1 MPEFTL
7 LLVDDD
13 SQILTFVSRQLRNAG
28 YRVELARNGEEAL
41 ERAAETL
48 PDLVILDLRM
58 PVLDGIDTLKR
69 LREWSSMP
77 VIVLSARNEEKL
89 KVEALDLGA
98 DDYLTKPFSVAELL
112 ARVRASL
119 RRSTHSSVS
128 MTDVPV
134 LTGDDIE
141 INLNAQQVKR
151 DGKEIVLTRTEYALL
166 HCLAASAGKVVSH
179 RQLLQDVWGAEY
191 GEETE
196 YLRTFIKQLRRK
208 IENDPSRPRIIITQ
222 PGMGYRLVLSS
233 E

>member
-13 SQILTFVSRQLRNAG
+13 SQILTFVSRQLRNVG

-119 RRSTHSSVS
+119 RRATHSSVS

-151 DGKEIVLTRTEYALL
+151 DGKEVVLTRTEYALL

-208 IENDPSRPRIIITQ
+208 IESDPSRPRIIITQ
-222 PGMGYRLVLSS
+222 PGMGYRLVLSP

>member
-13 SQILTFVSRQLRNAG
+13 SQILTFVSRQLRNVG

-134 LTGDDIE
+134 LTGDNIE

-208 IENDPSRPRIIITQ
+208 IESDPSRPRIIITQ
-222 PGMGYRLVLSS
+222 PGMGYRLVLSP